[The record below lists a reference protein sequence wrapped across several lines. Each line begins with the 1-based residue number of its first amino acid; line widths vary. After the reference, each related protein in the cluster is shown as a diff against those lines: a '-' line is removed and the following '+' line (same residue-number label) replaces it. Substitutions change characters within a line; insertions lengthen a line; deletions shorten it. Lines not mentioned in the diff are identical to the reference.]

1 MKTVLVHVHVKPEQI
16 EAFREATLDNA
27 RHSALEPG
35 NVRFEVYQQ
44 ADDPAR
50 FVLMEIFRDAEAQAA
65 HRETAH
71 YLRWRELVAD
81 MMAEPRRGV
90 PYVAAV

>member
-1 MKTVLVHVHVKPEQI
+1 MKTVLVHVHVKPDQI

-27 RHSALEPG
+27 RNSVLEPG

-44 ADDPAR
+44 ADDPAH
-50 FVLMEIFRDAEAQAA
+50 FVLMEIFRDADAQVA

-71 YLRWRELVAD
+71 YQRWRDAVAG

-90 PYVAAV
+90 TYVAVV